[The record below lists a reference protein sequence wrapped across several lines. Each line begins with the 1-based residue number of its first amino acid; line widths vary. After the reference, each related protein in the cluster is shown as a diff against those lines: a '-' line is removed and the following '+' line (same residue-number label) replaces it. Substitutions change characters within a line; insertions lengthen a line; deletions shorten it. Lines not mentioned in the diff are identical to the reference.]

1 MQVYVSI
8 AFALIHLK
16 KVMSPSPQYRFFS
29 QTQRDTVNA
38 AIFPFKWQPLH
49 FIHPDYFIF
58 RHSF

>member
-8 AFALIHLK
+8 AFALIYPK

-29 QTQRDTVNA
+29 QTQRNTVNT
-38 AIFPFKWQPLH
+38 AIFPFKWQLLH
-49 FIHPDYFIF
+49 FVHPDYFIF